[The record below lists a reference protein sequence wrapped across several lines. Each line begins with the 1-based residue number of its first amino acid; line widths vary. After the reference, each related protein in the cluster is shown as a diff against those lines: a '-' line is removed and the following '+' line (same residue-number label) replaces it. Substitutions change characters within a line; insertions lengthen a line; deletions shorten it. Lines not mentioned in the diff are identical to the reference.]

1 MKRFTIKKRDNWE
14 QKVEELSFEFHSLDN
29 AYWDEGV
36 FYSFTM
42 SEINEL
48 EKASNEL
55 FKMCLDAVQY
65 VIDNN
70 LYNKF
75 HINPELVPLI
85 ERSWENEEASVYGRF
100 DLSYDGI
107 SPPKLLE
114 FNADTP
120 TSLYEA
126 AVVQWYWLQEVFKQN
141 DQFNSI
147 HEALVGYWKGCTEYF
162 DGGTV
167 YFSCIKDTIEDFTT
181 VEYLRST
188 ADEAGLNTKFIY
200 IDEIGWDNNENV
212 FIDLQNEEIKYIFKL
227 YPYEWLIE
235 EPFGKNILKDENASQ
250 WIEPAWK
257 SILSN
262 KAILPILYKLFPNSP
277 YLLPSYFEEEY
288 PGGLDNRVRKPIY
301 SREGANTSI
310 YINNVLEEEN
320 EGEYGEERY
329 IIQEYVELF
338 NLHGNNAVI
347 GSWIIGGESV
357 GIGVRESENLITNN
371 VSRFVPHLIDKNG
384 L

>member
-85 ERSWENEEASVYGRF
+85 ERSLENEESSVYVRF

-107 SPPKLLE
+107 SPPKMLE

-212 FIDLQNEEIKYIFKL
+212 FIDLQNEEIKYIF
-227 YPYEWLIE
+227 
-235 EPFGKNILKDENASQ
+235 
-250 WIEPAWK
+250 
-257 SILSN
+257 
-262 KAILPILYKLFPNSP
+262 
-277 YLLPSYFEEEY
+277 
-288 PGGLDNRVRKPIY
+288 
-301 SREGANTSI
+301 
-310 YINNVLEEEN
+310 
-320 EGEYGEERY
+320 
-329 IIQEYVELF
+329 
-338 NLHGNNAVI
+338 
-347 GSWIIGGESV
+347 
-357 GIGVRESENLITNN
+357 
-371 VSRFVPHLIDKNG
+371 
-384 L
+384 